1 VINLFRLDGHD
12 NIAAAHRHYA
22 DQPHL
27 IGSTLA
33 AA

>member
-1 VINLFRLDGHD
+1 VINLFRLDGRD

-27 IGSTLA
+27 IGPTLTA
-33 AA
+33 A